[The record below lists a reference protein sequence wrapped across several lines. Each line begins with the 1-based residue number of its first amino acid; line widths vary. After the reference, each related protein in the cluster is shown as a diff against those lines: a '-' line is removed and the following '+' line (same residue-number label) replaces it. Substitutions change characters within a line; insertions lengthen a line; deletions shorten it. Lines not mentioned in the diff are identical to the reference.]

1 MTDPSPIDY
10 LKFCA
15 AEAKSRLDYVIDQL
29 GQIDVEYPLTTD
41 DAEVLQSFL
50 EEVQRTVIESAAVFC
65 RDGRDLDTYVDGRPV
80 RTQLEVE
87 KGVIFEYR
95 WHPQP
100 DHRDNLPHSI
110 YTAKGRDG
118 RRRTVFVAA
127 PGVLDTADA
136 GLRLVPGGEADR

>member
-1 MTDPSPIDY
+1 MTDPNPIDY

-15 AEAKSRLDYVIDQL
+15 AEAKSRLEYVIDRLSQV
-29 GQIDVEYPLTTD
+29 DAEYPLTED
-41 DAEVLQSFL
+41 ENEMIQQFL
-50 EEVQRTVIESAAVFC
+50 EDVTRTVIESTAVFC
-65 RDGRDLDTYVDGRPV
+65 RDGRDFDTYADGRPV
-80 RTQLEVE
+80 RTQLEIE

-136 GLRLVPGGEADR
+136 GLRLVPGGEADQ